1 MSESEDSR
9 RGECKNCGY
18 ITDLATY
25 PKMGG
30 TDEVNWF
37 CEVCAGT
44 FLGRATEYPHQLA
57 DPLLYK
63 SIGWIANRLLDEI
76 RGHRA

>member
-1 MSESEDSR
+1 MNQPEDSK
-9 RGECKNCGY
+9 RGECGNCGY
-18 ITDLATY
+18 ETELFEVR
-25 PKMGG
+25 KLGG